1 MHGPI
6 INVGRHSLN
15 GLAIIVDARIPLRF
29 LLICDVVFSTSLNA
43 LLFHSNDSLGKKFT
57 RQPRVGTEA
66 LPIPASISRPSQRA
80 RYWSEGN
87 MGTFANELISHVL
100 SADVSQVS
108 VP

>member
-6 INVGRHSLN
+6 INVRRHSLN
-15 GLAIIVDARIPLRF
+15 GLAIIVDARVPLR
-29 LLICDVVFSTSLNA
+29 LLFIADVVFSTSLNA

-57 RQPRVGTEA
+57 SQPRVGTEA

>member
-1 MHGPI
+1 M
-6 INVGRHSLN
+6 
-15 GLAIIVDARIPLRF
+15 LAILT
-29 LLICDVVFSTSLNA
+29 LSTSLNA
-43 LLFHSNDSLGKKFT
+43 LLFHPNDSLGKKFT
-57 RQPRVGTEA
+57 SQTRVRTEA